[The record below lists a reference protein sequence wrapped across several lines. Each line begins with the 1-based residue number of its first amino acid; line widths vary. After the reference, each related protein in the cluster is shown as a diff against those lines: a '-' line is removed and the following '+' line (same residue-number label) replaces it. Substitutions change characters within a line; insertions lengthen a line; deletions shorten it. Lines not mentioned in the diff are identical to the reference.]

1 MRDKSF
7 DILKGVAIILV
18 IVGHCDIGGLL
29 PFIDSFHMPLFFF
42 VSGFFLKKRPLIE
55 EIQTSAK
62 RLFVPY
68 VFVVCF
74 ICFVELIRDIVSSS
88 FYILEFLRLLPKYLL
103 CVRDDHSP
111 EWLIGDIGILWF
123 LPAMFWGRS
132 LVVLLINN
140 VKSMKIQCV
149 IVAFFVFL
157 GMLLHKYVFVPYCVS
172 QGLFAAGFIYVGFV
186 TNYFDVLNKPKAKC
200 LLPVL
205 ILLWIYSSS
214 QGGLSM
220 VCCWFST
227 ECVSGVLGAYG
238 MFFALYLIV
247 KRLSAND
254 LQFFNVISFWGRCC
268 FIVYSVHAIEM
279 NFCNWN
285 AIAKYFMIPFE
296 HFVFFQISTRVAI
309 ILTISFALL
318 KIKPLRERIFH
329 IKTI

>member
-7 DILKGVAIILV
+7 DILKGLAIILV
-18 IVGHCDIGGLL
+18 IVGHCDIGGLH

-42 VSGFFLKKRPLIE
+42 VSGFFLKKRPVIG

-68 VFVVCF
+68 IFVVCS
-74 ICFVELIRDIVSSS
+74 ICFVELIRAIVSSS
-88 FYILEFLRLLPKYLL
+88 FYISEFWRLLPKYLL

-132 LVVLLINN
+132 LVALLINN
-140 VKSMKIQCV
+140 VNSMKIQCV

-172 QGLFAAGFIYVGFV
+172 QGLFAVGFIYIGFF
-186 TNYFDVLNKPKAKC
+186 TNHFNILNEPKAKR
-200 LLPVL
+200 LIPFF
-205 ILLWIYSSS
+205 ILLWAYSSS

-227 ECVSGVLGAYG
+227 ECISGSLGAYG
-238 MFFALYLIV
+238 MFFAIYLAV
-247 KRLSAND
+247 KYFSVKDSWFLNAIA
-254 LQFFNVISFWGRCC
+254 FCGRCC
-268 FIVYSVHAIEM
+268 LVIYCVHAIEIY
-279 NFCNWN
+279 FCNWN
-285 AIAKYFMIPFE
+285 TMAKYFMIPFE
-296 HFVFFQISTRVAI
+296 HFVFFQIPTRVAI

>member
-1 MRDKSF
+1 MRDKTF
-7 DILKGVAIILV
+7 DILKGLGIILV
-18 IVGHCDIGGLL
+18 IVGHCDIGRLH

-42 VSGFFLKKRPLIE
+42 IAGFFLRKRSVIE
-55 EIQTSAK
+55 DIRISAK

-68 VFVVCF
+68 IFVVCT
-74 ICFVELIRDIVSSS
+74 ICVVELLANLVNGS
-88 FYILEFLRLLPKYLL
+88 FLVADFLRLLPKYLL

-149 IVAFFVFL
+149 LVVSFVLL
-157 GMLLHKYVFVPYCVS
+157 GMLLHKYVFVPYCIP

-268 FIVYSVHAIEM
+268 FIVYCVHAIEM

-285 AIAKYFMIPFE
+285 AIAKYFMIPSVFC
-296 HFVFFQISTRVAI
+296 VFFQIPMRIAI
-309 ILTISFALL
+309 VLFFSLL
-318 KIKPLRERIFH
+318 LMKIKILREKVFQM
-329 IKTI
+329 